1 MQAVIEAVRVNTND
15 RHALA
20 AERARHRQRDQA
32 RAARAP
38 VGVRFM
44 ADDECGARS
53 LLFGASHGTS
63 TPAETNTLPS
73 MMRRAVRS
81 IRIE

>member
-1 MQAVIEAVRVNTND
+1 MQAVIESVRVNTND

-32 RAARAP
+32 RAAGTP
-38 VGVRFM
+38 VWVRFV

-53 LLFGASHGTS
+53 SLLGASHGMS
-63 TPAETNTLPS
+63 TPADTNTLPS